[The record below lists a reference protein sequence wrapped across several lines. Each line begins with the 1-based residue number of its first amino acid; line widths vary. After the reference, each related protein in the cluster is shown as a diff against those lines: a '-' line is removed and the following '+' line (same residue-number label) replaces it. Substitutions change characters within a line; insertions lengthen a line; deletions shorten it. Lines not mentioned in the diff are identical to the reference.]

1 MLGRNVPLAEVAA
14 YIGDSVET
22 VVKVYAH
29 FLEDAPKTAKKALE
43 WHSHLRSIDTACG
56 ELVA

>member
-1 MLGRNVPLAEVAA
+1 VAA

-29 FLEDAPKTAKKALE
+29 FIDDALRTAKAALDQA
-43 WHSHLRSIDTACG
+43 LATVAPPAAVG
-56 ELVA
+56 EL